1 MNASLESR
9 TRAFAWLA
17 CASALA
23 ALCLYVVFI
32 RTPHGQRWDDRAY
45 LGSLLASLEARQ
57 RVTSI
62 LHEISISTLV
72 FMVILLLVIG
82 LLRKRLATGIL
93 TAIAF
98 GGAVLS
104 AEVLKRVLHR
114 PDLASDM
121 NSLVNE
127 TNIDTYPSGHAT
139 IAISFALGLQIVS
152 SLRARLAVAALGM
165 LWAAWISMAALV
177 AGWHRPS
184 DIAGGIALGTCWMAG
199 AAALATRRRG
209 RLGAPTGDIRWLPAI
224 AGGALLLA
232 LVVVTFWISRGD
244 PTQIPVTGGLP
255 AFLLGQALIGA
266 VAIGAVALFAY
277 LLRGLS
283 FDSRGRTFAAE
294 TAGT

>member
-139 IAISFALGLQIVS
+139 IAISFALGLLIVS

-209 RLGAPTGDIRWLPAI
+209 RLGAHAASGDIFCPVICRF
-224 AGGALLLA
+224 AGLLHGRLA
-232 LVVVTFWISRGD
+232 ARVFAVFRQFGH
-244 PTQIPVTGGLP
+244 G
-255 AFLLGQALIGA
+255 LIGQRPHILA
-266 VAIGAVALFAY
+266 QCCAMRDNLCHEQ
-277 LLRGLS
+277 R
-283 FDSRGRTFAAE
+283 D
-294 TAGT
+294 

>member
-1 MNASLESR
+1 MNAALESR
-9 TRAFAWLA
+9 TRAFTWLA

-23 ALCLYVVFI
+23 GICLYVVFI
-32 RTPHGQRWDDRAY
+32 RTPIGQRWDDRAY
-45 LGSLLASLEARQ
+45 LGSLLANLKAQQ
-57 RVTSI
+57 RVTAI

-72 FMVILLLVIG
+72 LMVILLLVIG
-82 LLRKRLATGIL
+82 LLRKRLATAIL

-114 PDLASDM
+114 PDLAPDM

-139 IAISFALGLQIVS
+139 IAISFALGLLMVS
-152 SLRARLAVAALGM
+152 SLRARLAIAALGM

-184 DIAGGIALGTCWMAG
+184 DVAGGIALGTCWMAG
-199 AAALATRRRG
+199 AAALATRRHG
-209 RLGAPTGDIRWLPAI
+209 RLGAPTGDIRWLPAA
-224 AGGALLLA
+224 AGSALLLA
-232 LVVVTFWISRGD
+232 LGVLTFWISRGD

-255 AFLLGQALIGA
+255 AFILGQASIGA
-266 VAIGAVALFAY
+266 LAVCAVALFAY

-283 FDSRGRTFAAE
+283 FDSTTDTHAAA